1 MKKLVLFFLIFGIS
15 LFAEN
20 VRTISFDEFDSF
32 MKKIKY
38 ENFTFLE
45 SENSE
50 SYYQAAF
57 VDMKTKKSLFINVY
71 NFSNFTDPLSPTG
84 KVDNLKDY
92 EFKSNKAKFFTF
104 NNNSLLRLLAMNI
117 NSSIEIII
125 SSIVEK
131 EKLEKFLDL
140 TNLLNFNQ
148 QSSSF
153 PAEIPI
159 NVQIDAQIK
168 SIEKLDASTEGYR
181 YEYHIYFV
189 KSERL
194 IKSLKRI
201 TKETSSSIDLINFK
215 NGTLICSYT
224 DSMEE
229 LEKVRDGDIVNFI
242 YYIK

>member
-1 MKKLVLFFLIFGIS
+1 MKKLVLILLIFSCG

-20 VRTISFDEFDSF
+20 VRTISFAEFDS
-32 MKKIKY
+32 KVKNIKFD
-38 ENFTFLE
+38 NFTFLE
-45 SENSE
+45 SEESE

-71 NFSNFTDPLSPTG
+71 NFSDFTDPLSPTG
-84 KVDNLKDY
+84 KVENLKEY
-92 EFKSNKAKFFTF
+92 EYKSNKTKYFTF
-104 NNNSLLRLLAMNI
+104 NNNSLLRILAMNI

-140 TNLLNFNQ
+140 TDLLNFNQ
-148 QSSSF
+148 QSSAF
-153 PAEIPI
+153 PAEIPSELH
-159 NVQIDAQIK
+159 IDAQIK
-168 SIEKLDASTEGYR
+168 SIEKMDASTDGYK
-181 YEYHIYFV
+181 YEYHITFV

-194 IKSLKRI
+194 IKSINKILKQ
-201 TKETSSSIDLINFK
+201 TSSGIDLINFK
-215 NGTLICSYT
+215 NVTLICGMT

-229 LEKVRDGDIVNFI
+229 LEKMRDGDIVNFI